1 MDGQRN
7 GRMDRQ
13 MHRWTN
19 RRLIPGWMDG
29 IVDGQTGRTGGG
41 MNGKPGIED
50 GCMAGWKVR

>member
-1 MDGQRN
+1 
-7 GRMDRQ
+7 MDRQ